1 MKEDAYIAIGNHIAY
16 LVDMVSQYLLNFI
29 THNTLGFTCSVVLIH
44 SLIVRANHHSLI
56 LAWLANFIGV
66 FFHELAH
73 AIVGC
78 FLRAKP
84 KNFIVFQRKIM
95 IDGRQYYN
103 LGRAEFDNLSWYN
116 SAPTA
121 LAPLLLLPIAY
132 YFEAHFW
139 SFVNNH
145 YSLLNLIIYI
155 YVQVTLVLN
164 SIPSIID
171 FKRVS
176 EHLFGLFVWIV
187 IVASCFKIYY
197 KYCYFIEYSIK
208 YIFE

>member
-1 MKEDAYIAIGNHIAY
+1 MKEYENLVGHISYIYN
-16 LVDMVSQYLLNFI
+16 VSTSCMFDFI
-29 THNTLGFTCSVVLIH
+29 TQSTLGLTCSVVFIY
-44 SLIVRANHHSLI
+44 SLISKANHHSLI

-84 KNFIVFQRKIM
+84 KNFIVFPRKIM

-103 LGRAEFDNLSWYN
+103 LGRVEFDNLSWYN